1 MPSRELDGYIEA
13 ANKMNKQS
21 EPKEQGLSGQDAIN
35 AMQFD
40 PAITV
45 K

>member
-1 MPSRELDGYIEA
+1 MSSRELNGYIDA
-13 ANKMNKQS
+13 ANKMEGE
-21 EPKEQGLSGQDAIN
+21 EPKEKGLEGQDAIN
-35 AMQFD
+35 AFQFD